1 MEKLI
6 DVTKIEP
13 RYRHNL
19 LLGTFEGLAA
29 GESFRISNDHNPKP
43 LYYEMR
49 EQWGEAVLWE
59 YLENGPETWEVRI
72 GKKALKEPTIG
83 EIVASDIR
91 KAEVFKKYG
100 IDFCCGGK
108 STLTETCKQKGINR
122 IDLEMDLKKATVAPV
137 DPSQD
142 YNNWEPDFLC
152 DYIKNTHHKYVWKTL
167 PELLFYTEK
176 IASVHGANHS
186 ELYQVADLFETI
198 NDELRQHL
206 KQEEEVLFPA
216 IKEAFSNGTTSKKG
230 IVTSEIERM
239 SAEHELAGEAMDKIN
254 AITGNYSVPAD
265 GCNTFHVTYRMLSQ
279 FEDDLHRHV
288 HLENNILY
296 PKALAKDSTL

>member
-1 MEKLI
+1 MENLI

-13 RYRHNL
+13 RYRHNI
-19 LLGTFEGLAA
+19 LLGTFENLAA

-72 GKKALKEPTIG
+72 GKKAVKEPTIG
-83 EIVASDIR
+83 EIVASDFR

-108 STLTETCKQKGINR
+108 STLAETCAQKGIDR
-122 IDLEMDLKKATVAPV
+122 VVLEMDLKKASVNTV
-137 DPSQD
+137 DPSMD
-142 YNNWEPDFLC
+142 YNSWDPSFLC
-152 DYIKNTHHKYVWKTL
+152 DYIKNTHHQYVWKTL

-176 IASVHGANHS
+176 IASVHGANHP
-186 ELYQVADLFETI
+186 ELYQVADLFEAI
-198 NDELRQHL
+198 NNELREHL
-206 KQEEEVLFPA
+206 KKEEEILFPA
-216 IKEAFSNGTTSKKG
+216 IKEAYSTGTTSKKG
-230 IVTSEIERM
+230 IITSEIERM

-254 AITGNYSVPAD
+254 TITGNYSVPDDA
-265 GCNTFHVTYRMLSQ
+265 CNTYHVTYRMLSQ
-279 FEDDLHRHV
+279 FEDDLHKHV

-296 PKALAKDSTL
+296 PKALAKD